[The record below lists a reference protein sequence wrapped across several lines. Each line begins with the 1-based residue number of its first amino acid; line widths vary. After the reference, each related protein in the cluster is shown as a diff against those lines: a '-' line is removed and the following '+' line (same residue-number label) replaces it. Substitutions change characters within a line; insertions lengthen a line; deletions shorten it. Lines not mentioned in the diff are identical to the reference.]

1 METIMSN
8 EITLIVKIEVKDGLR
23 QKQID
28 AFNKISLIVLKE
40 PGCLQYELKA
50 VADNENEFVILER
63 WYTIDNLYSHE
74 NSLHMIEFDK
84 KNELFRAKEAEVI
97 KLLNI

>member
-1 METIMSN
+1 MSN

-50 VADNENEFVILER
+50 LEDKLNEFVILEK
-63 WYTIDNLYSHE
+63 WDSLYSLHAHE
-74 NSLHMIEFDK
+74 NSPHMIESDK
-84 KNELFRAKEAEVI
+84 NNVLFRSKKAEVI
-97 KLLNI
+97 KLINI